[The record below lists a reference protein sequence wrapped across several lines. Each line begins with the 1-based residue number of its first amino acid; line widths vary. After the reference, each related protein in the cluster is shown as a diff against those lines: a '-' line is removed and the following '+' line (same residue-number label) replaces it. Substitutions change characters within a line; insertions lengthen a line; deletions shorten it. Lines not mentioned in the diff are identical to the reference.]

1 MTWGEL
7 VWLLILLAMLETIGA
22 GLIAGGWGRVAALAM
37 IGGFIGALV
46 AASLFVPSIGEPE
59 DQWNIVY
66 GFLLGLIPGAL
77 FGNVVNNWLAT
88 ELGRHAVSPRSRT
101 VIKALTII
109 AAAVVAVFLG
119 EWWDVTNLVEVG
131 P

>member
-7 VWLLILLAMLETIGA
+7 VWLLILLFVLEAIAA
-22 GLIAGGWGRVAALAM
+22 GLIAGGWGRVAALAI

-46 AASLFVPSIGEPE
+46 AASLFVPSVGGEPE

-66 GFLLGLIPGAL
+66 GFLLGTILGAL
-77 FGNVVNNWLAT
+77 FGSVVNRLT
-88 ELGRHAVSPRSRT
+88 PEHGRHGVSPRSRR

-109 AAAVVAVFLG
+109 AAAGVAVFLG
-119 EWWDVTNLVEVG
+119 EWWDVTDLVG
-131 P
+131 

>member
-1 MTWGEL
+1 M
-7 VWLLILLAMLETIGA
+7 LILLSMLEAIGA

-46 AASLFVPSIGEPE
+46 REPIRSIDRRTGN
-59 DQWNIVY
+59 QWNIVY
-66 GFLLGLIPGAL
+66 GILLGMIPGAL
-77 FGNVVNNWLAT
+77 VGNVVNNWLAT
-88 ELGRHAVSPRSRT
+88 AHGRHAVSPRSRT

-109 AAAVVAVFLG
+109 AAAVVAVFFG
-119 EWWDVTNLVEVG
+119 EWWDVTNLVDFG